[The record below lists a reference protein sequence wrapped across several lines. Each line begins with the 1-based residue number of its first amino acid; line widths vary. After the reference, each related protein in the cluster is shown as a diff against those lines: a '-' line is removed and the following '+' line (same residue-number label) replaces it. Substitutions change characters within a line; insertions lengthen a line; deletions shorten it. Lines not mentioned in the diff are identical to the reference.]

1 MAEGTLFD
9 AEMLTTLVL
18 TLKLATVTTVLLLVL
33 GTPLA
38 WWLSRGGGLCKEI
51 VATLVSLPIVL
62 PPTVL
67 GFYLLIAMGPHSPLT
82 DLLGFKLSFTFAGLV
97 VGSVFYS
104 LPFVVN
110 PIRNA
115 FAAMGPRPMEV
126 AATLRASPLNAF
138 FTVALPQATPGL
150 ITGAILGFAHT
161 VGEFGVVLM
170 IGGGIPGQTK
180 VLSVTIFDYVETLEL
195 DKAHV
200 LAGGMLA
207 MSFVV
212 ILAMMLIERR
222 FGTGARR

>member
-1 MAEGTLFD
+1 MTEAILLD
-9 AEMLTTLVL
+9 AAMLTTLTL
-18 TLKLATVTTVLLLVL
+18 TLKLAAVTTVLLLLVS
-33 GTPLA
+33 TPLA
-38 WWLSRGGGLCKEI
+38 WWLSRGGGLWKEI

-67 GFYLLIAMGPHSPLT
+67 GFYLLIAMGPNSPLT

-97 VGSVFYS
+97 VGSVLYS

-126 AATLRASPLNAF
+126 AATLRASPLDAF
-138 FTVALPQATPGL
+138 FTVALPQAAPGL
-150 ITGAILGFAHT
+150 VTGAILGFAHT
-161 VGEFGVVLM
+161 IGEFGVVLM
-170 IGGGIPGQTK
+170 IGGGIPGRTK
-180 VLSVTIFDYVETLEL
+180 VLSVTIFDYVETLEW

-222 FGTGARR
+222 YGTGARR